1 MSEHNTIFQ
10 SMHHVCIVV
19 ADIEQSVAYYCS
31 LGISPWHDYPPL
43 DQYTQLE
50 VPDRSTFLAMKYKY
64 ANITN
69 VQIQLCQPAPGNSPQ
84 RRFLDERG
92 GGVFH
97 LGFSV
102 PNCDQAEAAAHGLGL
117 QTLMK
122 GRREDR
128 SGFTYFQTADRG
140 AGVTLEI
147 RASQKP

>member
-1 MSEHNTIFQ
+1 MNENTPIFQ
-10 SMHHVCIVV
+10 RMHHVCIVV
-19 ADIEQSVAYYCS
+19 ADIEQSVAFYS
-31 LGISPWHDYPPL
+31 AIGVGPWHDYPPL

-50 VPDRSTFLAMKYKY
+50 VPDRGAFLAMKYKY

-69 VQIQLCQPAPGNSPQ
+69 LQIQLCQPGPGNSPQ
-84 RRFLDERG
+84 RRFLDDRG

-102 PNCDQAEAAAHGLGL
+102 PDCDTAEKAAEALGL
-117 QTLMK
+117 LPLMK
-122 GRREDR
+122 GRRDDR

-147 RASQKP
+147 RASQKT